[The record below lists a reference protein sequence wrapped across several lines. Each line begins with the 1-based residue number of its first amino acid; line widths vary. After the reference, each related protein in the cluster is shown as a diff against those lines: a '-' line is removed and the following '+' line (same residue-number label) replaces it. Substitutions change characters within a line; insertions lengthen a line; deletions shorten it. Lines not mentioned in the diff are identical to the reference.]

1 MEKKTWI
8 FVIIGFILAAIIGFG
23 IGFVVFH
30 NTCRST
36 EVNNENVTENK
47 GKDRVEGKLPLMV
60 CVDGKRWQCNGT
72 VNNGPD
78 IDINAEQV
86 IMGVVKS
93 VNETIIVRET
103 TGGLKDNQA
112 NFAAALGQPWVII
125 GDNLYMFFSGSWY
138 SFAIIED

>member
-1 MEKKTWI
+1 M
-8 FVIIGFILAAIIGFG
+8 VIMVISVVLAVIIGFG

-30 NTCRST
+30 NAYKTGET
-36 EVNNENVTENK
+36 NNESGTESNVGE
-47 GKDRVEGKLPLMV
+47 RFEGMLPLMV
-60 CVDGKRWQCNGT
+60 CADGKKWQCSG
-72 VNNGPD
+72 VINNRPVA
-78 IDINAEQV
+78 DINAEQV